1 MEHSYLNIIKRLDQ
15 FASNFSSI
23 NTLEEMIYS
32 IEKILEEVFSA
43 EHTGLYLFDPIENR
57 LKLFYAKGF
66 SQAEFKKADETA
78 MDRHPGMIY
87 KSGKMYYVPDTYE
100 NPSDQENQSER
111 SFTVRSRLYLP
122 VMNGDQV
129 VGAFGIVD
137 SKPNAY
143 NEDDIALLSFIS
155 NMAGSLYTN
164 ILNKDEL
171 RKMAIVA
178 KGSSNA
184 IAITNRN
191 GEIEWI
197 NDAFIQLFE
206 YSSDE
211 LKGKIPGHF
220 LAGEETDDNTLA
232 QITLAFESQQ
242 PIWVDIVN
250 YSKSKRKFWMKL
262 RVQPFYNTNNVLE
275 KFIIIH
281 IDVTKEKDAEKE
293 LIKRNLFYSKMMSN
307 IGDVIVI
314 LDPDT
319 IFKYL
324 SPNVEKLWGFD
335 IDEKIGTGFSKQ
347 IHRDDQQ
354 KFDKFWNKL
363 LEKPESSEVIQF
375 RYAIKNDSF
384 KWIEFK
390 AVNLVF
396 DKEICGILGNCHDI
410 TYRMKID
417 ETVQKITQALEQS
430 PVMVFIADSKGII
443 EYVNPKI
450 NEITGFADE
459 ELIGQNPRIL
469 GSTEKSK
476 KEYAE
481 IWKTIASGLE
491 WRGEFRNKKK
501 NGELYWVTASISP
514 VYDNDG
520 ILSNYIAI
528 EEDITQRK
536 KDEIELQVSNLRFK
550 SLISSMQDGV
560 LVEDENRKTVIVNQ
574 YFCDLFGIPVPPEQL
589 IGLDCAEFAEIS
601 KLQFNDPENFIRDIE
616 NTLSIGQVVT
626 NHELHLVN
634 GSSLERD
641 FIPIRNFENKNQGI
655 LWIYRNITSR
665 KRAESDLKRQS
676 EILSGTAQSMNYLL
690 TLTNHEEAIQKA
702 LETIGVATG
711 VDRVYIF
718 ENEQDDLTGESFFS
732 QRFEWVAKGI
742 TPQIDN
748 PELQNMPYSSDFPRW
763 YNLLLAGE
771 TVSGQSIDFPDM
783 ERKIL
788 ESEDIISIIVAPIF
802 VREKLWGM
810 VGFDDCT
817 IGIDWSQN
825 EISILTA
832 LAVSM
837 GGRITRRLIEHDLI
851 QARRIAEYATRT
863 KSEFLATMS
872 HEIRTPMNGVIGM
885 TSLLVETP
893 LTADQK
899 DYVQTIK
906 VSGDLLLNLIN
917 DILDFSKIESGK
929 LVLEEHSFNLRM
941 AIEDVVDLLSVS
953 AIDKK
958 LDLLYDIDPQ
968 IPVIITGDLTRLRQ
982 ILVNLAGNAIKF
994 TSVGEVIIKVRQLEI
1009 EGNQANLEFLVL
1021 DSGIGI
1027 PEEKIHLLFQ
1037 PFSQVDA
1044 STTRKFGGTGL
1055 GLAIC
1060 AKLADLMHGK
1070 ISVRSKVGQGSVFS
1084 FTIKTNYSNDE
1095 NPSPELIFIREK
1107 MNGKKILLVDNNPK
1121 SRKILSTLLS
1131 NLKANVICAIS
1142 VSEALKL
1149 ITETAK
1155 IDLVLVDNYCLQ
1167 RETDLMLIEAVKLN
1181 PLKEIPVVLMAYP
1194 AFSGDPVQIESYFS
1208 HRINKPLK
1216 QSQLLTLSAKLV
1228 SGQTKLKN
1236 ILTEQPKQL
1245 QKINELFPLNILVAE
1260 DNMINQ
1266 KLIIR
1271 MFEMLGYGIH
1281 IAANG
1286 FEVLETLTRLPIDIV
1301 FMDIQMP
1308 EMDGIEATRQIIS
1321 KWGTNRPLIIAMTA
1335 NALQSDKEMCLN
1347 AGMDDYISKPL
1358 TITQVKN
1365 EMGKWAMMINDK
1377 AE

>member
-1 MEHSYLNIIKRLDQ
+1 
-15 FASNFSSI
+15 
-23 NTLEEMIYS
+23 MIDS

-43 EHTGLYLFDPIENR
+43 EYTGLYLFDPNENR
-57 LKLFYAKGF
+57 LKLFYARGY
-66 SQAEFKKADETA
+66 SPSDFKIADETA
-78 MDRHPGMIY
+78 INGHPGMVY
-87 KSGKMYYVPDTYE
+87 RSGEMYYVPDTLL
-100 NPSDQENQSER
+100 NPSDQSNHSER
-111 SFTVRSRLYLP
+111 SFVVRSRLYLP
-122 VMNGDQV
+122 VMNGDQI
-129 VGAFGIVD
+129 VGAFGMVD

-143 NEDDIALLSFIS
+143 NEEDIALLSFIS
-155 NMAGSLYTN
+155 NMAGTLYAN

-191 GEIEWI
+191 GEIEWT
-197 NDAFIQLFE
+197 NEAFIQLFE
-206 YSSDE
+206 FSSDE
-211 LKGKIPGHF
+211 LKGKLPGHF
-220 LAGEETDDNTLA
+220 LAGNETNGNTLA
-232 QITLAFESQQ
+232 QITHAIDKQQ

-250 YSKSKRKFWMKL
+250 YSKSQRKFWIKL
-262 RVQPFYNTNNVLE
+262 RIQPFFNAKYVLE
-275 KFIIIH
+275 KFIFIY
-281 IDVTKEKDAEKE
+281 IDVTKEKDNENE
-293 LIKRNLFYSKMMSN
+293 LIRRNLFYSKMMSN

-314 LDPDT
+314 LDPHT
-319 IFKYL
+319 VLKYL
-324 SPNVEKLWGFD
+324 SPNVEKLWGFKVND
-335 IDEKIGTGFSKQ
+335 IIGTGFSKQ
-347 IHRDDQQ
+347 IHPDDQQ
-354 KFDKFWNKL
+354 KFDKFRIKL
-363 LEKPESSEVIQF
+363 LQNPETSEVIRF
-375 RYAIKNDSF
+375 RYVIKNNSF

-390 AVNLVF
+390 AVNLLH
-396 DKEICGILGNCHDI
+396 DKEINGILGNCHDI
-410 TYRMKID
+410 THRMKTD
-417 ETVQKITQALEQS
+417 ETVHKITQALEQS
-430 PVMVFIADSKGII
+430 PVMIFIADSKGII

-450 NEITGFADE
+450 IEITGYLDA

-476 KEYAE
+476 KEYAD
-481 IWKTIASGLE
+481 IWRTIHSGSE
-491 WRGEFRNKKK
+491 WRGEFRNRKK

-528 EEDITQRK
+528 EEDITLRK
-536 KDEIELQVSNLRFK
+536 KNEMKLQISNLRFK

-560 LVEDENRKTVIVNQ
+560 LVEDENRKIVIVNQ
-574 YFCDLFGIPVPPEQL
+574 YFCDLFSIPIPPDQL
-589 IGLDCAEFAEIS
+589 IGMDCAESSEIS
-601 KLQFNDPENFIRDIE
+601 KALFTDPENFICDID

-626 NHELHLVN
+626 NHELQMTN
-634 GSSLERD
+634 GSSIERD
-641 FIPIRNFENKNQGI
+641 FIPIRNFDNINQGI
-655 LWIYRNITSR
+655 FWIYRNITAR
-665 KRAESDLKRQS
+665 KKTESDLKRQS
-676 EILSGTAQSMNYLL
+676 EILSGTAQAMNYLL

-718 ENEQDDLTGESFFS
+718 ENEQDELSGESFFS

-763 YNLLLAGE
+763 YNLFLAGE
-771 TVSGQSIDFPDM
+771 TVSGLSKDFPDM
-783 ERKIL
+783 ERQIL
-788 ESEDIISIIVAPIF
+788 ESEDIISIIAAPIF
-802 VREKLWGM
+802 VRDKLWGM

-817 IGIDWSQN
+817 IGIDWSTN

-832 LAVSM
+832 LAVSL
-837 GGRITRRLIEHDLI
+837 GGSITRRLIERDLI
-851 QARRIAEYATRT
+851 QARRIAEYATKT

-885 TSLLVETP
+885 TSLLQETL
-893 LTADQK
+893 LTAYQK

-906 VSGDLLLNLIN
+906 VSGELLLNLIN

-929 LVLEEHSFNLRM
+929 LVLEVHSFNLRM
-941 AIEDVVDLLSVS
+941 AVEDVIDLLSVS
-953 AIDKK
+953 AIEKK

-968 IPVIITGDLTRLRQ
+968 IPEIITGDLTRLRQ

-994 TSVGEVIIKVRQLEI
+994 TSKGEVIIKVRQLDI
-1009 EGNQANLEFLVL
+1009 EGNQANLEFLVV

-1037 PFSQVDA
+1037 PFSQIDA

-1070 ISVRSKVGQGSVFS
+1070 INVKSKVGQGSVFS
-1084 FTIKTNYSNDE
+1084 FTIKTSYDNADNL
-1095 NPSPELIFIREK
+1095 SPELLFARETI
-1107 MNGKKILLVDNNPK
+1107 NGKKILLVDSNPK
-1121 SRKILSTLLS
+1121 NRKILSSLFS
-1131 NLKANVICAIS
+1131 NLKATVFCA
-1142 VSEALKL
+1142 VSAPEALKL
-1149 ITETAK
+1149 IAETAR
-1155 IDLVLVDNYCLQ
+1155 IDLVLLDNYCAQ
-1167 RETDLMLIEAVKLN
+1167 QETDLLIVEAVKSN
-1181 PLKEIPVVLMAYP
+1181 PLKEIPIILMAYP
-1194 AFSGDPVQIESYFS
+1194 AFSGDPVQIESYFP
-1208 HRINKPLK
+1208 HRINKPLR
-1216 QSQLLTLSAKLV
+1216 QSQLLTLSAKLL
-1228 SGQTKLKN
+1228 SGQKKVKN

-1260 DNMINQ
+1260 DNTINQ

-1271 MFEMLGYGIH
+1271 MFEMLGYSIH

-1286 FEVLETLTRLPIDIV
+1286 FEVLEALTRLQIDII

-1308 EMDGIEATRQIIS
+1308 EMDGVEATRQIIS

-1335 NALQSDKEMCLN
+1335 NALQSDKEMCLS

-1365 EMGKWAMMINDK
+1365 EMEKWAMMINDK
-1377 AE
+1377 TE